1 MSLTLLVMKNANKVQ
16 NQNCTK
22 DVKHRR
28 DNQRKICVKCE
39 KYLKDCHYNVK
50 SFHMVKFY
58 HKIG

>member
-28 DNQRKICVKCE
+28 DNQLLCKMRKVFKG
-39 KYLKDCHYNVK
+39 LPL
-50 SFHMVKFY
+50 
-58 HKIG
+58 